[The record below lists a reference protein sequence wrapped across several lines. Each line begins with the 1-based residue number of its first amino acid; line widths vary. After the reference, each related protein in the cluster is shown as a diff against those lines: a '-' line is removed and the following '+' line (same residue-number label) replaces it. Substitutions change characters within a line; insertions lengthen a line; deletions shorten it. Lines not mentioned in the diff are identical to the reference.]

1 MSVASPEQAVEFRSL
16 QLAYKSEARNENLQE
31 QMANVQVSLSEAN
44 SRVGELQARLSSHQQ
59 SFSQSRALSH
69 PSNGVS
75 RCPSRS
81 LGGVQLDIE
90 DGPGMC
96 KGTRFFAIHLHTL
109 AASLVT
115 RDVMRCTELM
125 GLYPCCFVMAF
136 LLR

>member
-1 MSVASPEQAVEFRSL
+1 MSVASPEVEAVEFRSL

-75 RCPSRS
+75 RCPSRRAECNWTS
-81 LGGVQLDIE
+81 RTDQACAREQGSM
-90 DGPGMC
+90 PSTC
-96 KGTRFFAIHLHTL
+96 THLQ
-109 AASLVT
+109 
-115 RDVMRCTELM
+115 R
-125 GLYPCCFVMAF
+125 PW
-136 LLR
+136 LRET